1 MPISCFDGCV
11 KILKLL
17 FCCLQNLKLL
27 CIMFTDLDSVILEFK
42 ELANLV
48 FWYLQN
54 FKLVLVVFTDLETV
68 VLMFYRS

>member
-48 FWYLQN
+48 FL
-54 FKLVLVVFTDLETV
+54 VFTELQIGACSI
-68 VLMFYRS
+68 YRS

>member
-1 MPISCFDGCV
+1 
-11 KILKLL
+11 
-17 FCCLQNLKLL
+17 
-27 CIMFTDLDSVILEFK
+27 MFTDLDSVILEFK